1 MVLFRSV
8 FIGMVC
14 LFVVA
19 QWGAA
24 EAFRP
29 GHISGVH
36 LTPNGKQ
43 VVIKCDARPGPHT
56 DFVIGS
62 PNRLVIDF
70 EGAGLVRAPRK
81 IRVNRAGVREIRL
94 GHFGS
99 RARVV
104 IDFGANPVPR
114 YELRLGEKSVV
125 VSLAG
130 NAGSLGPE
138 RRRIKPK
145 RLSRTRHK
153 PRISHKAP
161 AKRKGKTEAL
171 SIKSAR
177 VTDGLVVVELADR
190 NDPRKHCRVV
200 LDVDPGHLQVRRATL
215 SDAKGN
221 LRSFNLS
228 KPGRDG
234 DGSATVPQEKGGP
247 RRQAEELPGHE
258 KKFEWGMPRVKAV
271 APTIRQGR
279 RRGRVR
285 LERVQLSKRLPAEE
299 S

>member
-1 MVLFRSV
+1 MVLFRSS

-14 LFVVA
+14 LFVIA

-24 EAFRP
+24 EGFRP

-43 VVIKCDARPGPHT
+43 VVIQCDARPGPHS

-70 EGAGLVRAPRK
+70 EGAGLLRAPRK
-81 IRVNRAGVREIRL
+81 IRVNRVGVREIRL

-114 YELRLGEKSVV
+114 YELRPGEKSLV

-130 NAGSLGPE
+130 NAGSLSAQK
-138 RRRIKPK
+138 RRKTPK
-145 RLSRTRHK
+145 QLSHKLRK
-153 PRISHKAP
+153 PRIPHKAA
-161 AKRKGKTEAL
+161 AKGNGKTEAL

-200 LDVDPGHLQVRRATL
+200 LDVDPGRLRVRRATL
-215 SDAKGN
+215 SDANGN

-228 KPGRDG
+228 KPDRYED
-234 DGSATVPQEKGGP
+234 SASVSQENGGP
-247 RRQAEELPGHE
+247 RRQAEEIRGHK

-279 RRGRVR
+279 KRGPVR

>member
-1 MVLFRSV
+1 MVLFRSA

-19 QWGAA
+19 QWGVA
-24 EAFRP
+24 EGFRP

-43 VVIKCDARPGPHT
+43 VLIQCDARPGPHS

-70 EGAGLVRAPRK
+70 EGAGLLRAPRK
-81 IRVNRAGVREIRL
+81 VRVNRAGVREIRL
-94 GHFGS
+94 GHFKS

-104 IDFGANPVPR
+104 IDFGSNPVPR
-114 YELRLGEKSVV
+114 YELRPGEKSLV

-130 NAGSLGPE
+130 NAGSLSAQK
-138 RRRIKPK
+138 RRIKPK
-145 RLSRTRHK
+145 RLSHKLLK
-153 PRISHKAP
+153 PRMHHKAP

-177 VTDGLVVVELADR
+177 VTDGLVVVELADGK
-190 NDPRKHCRVV
+190 DPKKHCRVV
-200 LDVDPGHLQVRRATL
+200 LDVDAKHLRVRRATL

-228 KPGRDG
+228 KPGRGG
-234 DGSATVPQEKGGP
+234 DDSASVAQETGGP
-247 RRQAEELPGHE
+247 RRQAEEIRGHE

-271 APTIRQGR
+271 APTIHQGR
-279 RRGRVR
+279 KRGPVR
-285 LERVQLSKRLPAEE
+285 LERFQLSKRLPAEE